1 MIIGHTSGDDAAIY
15 KMSDEVALV
24 QTVDFFPPIVDD
36 PNDYG
41 EIAVANALS
50 DVYAMGGKPL
60 LGMNIVAFPAELSK
74 DILGEIIEGGANKAR
89 EAGLLIVGGH
99 TVTDA
104 EPKYGLAVTGIIK
117 PGSET
122 TNSGSKSGD
131 VLILTK
137 PIGTG
142 IITTAG
148 KAGQIEPEIMDDCI
162 KYMKQLNS
170 TASEIMQDVG
180 VNACVDIT
188 GFGLLGHLNN
198 MVVAS
203 NVQVEIAAGKV
214 PLMSNIIQLANAG
227 MVPGGTYHNLEY
239 VGKSVSWGENVDE
252 IFKVILCDPQTSG
265 GLLISVPEEKSS
277 VLLDKLL
284 YYGIDNS
291 EIIGKVY
298 NQGELGL
305 TPIIVN

>member
-74 DILGEIIEGGANKAR
+74 DILGKIIEGGANKAR

-117 PGSET
+117 PGSEI

-148 KAGQIEPEIMDDCI
+148 KAGEIESAVMDECI
-162 KYMKQLNS
+162 RSMKQLND
-170 TASEIMQDVG
+170 TASEVMQDIG

-198 MVVAS
+198 IVVAS
-203 NVQVEIAAGKV
+203 KVQVEIIVDKV

-227 MVPGGTYHNLEY
+227 MVPSGTYHNLEY
-239 VGKSVSWGENVDE
+239 VGQSVSWGDNVDE
-252 IFKVILCDPQTSG
+252 IIKLVLCDPQTSG
-265 GLLISVPEEKSS
+265 GLLISLPEEKSS
-277 VLLDKLL
+277 TLLDKLL

-291 EIIGKVY
+291 AIIGKVH
-298 NQGELGL
+298 NQGELGMS
-305 TPIIVN
+305 PIIVN

>member
-1 MIIGHTSGDDAAIY
+1 
-15 KMSDEVALV
+15 
-24 QTVDFFPPIVDD
+24 
-36 PNDYG
+36 
-41 EIAVANALS
+41 
-50 DVYAMGGKPL
+50 
-60 LGMNIVAFPAELSK
+60 
-74 DILGEIIEGGANKAR
+74 
-89 EAGLLIVGGH
+89 
-99 TVTDA
+99 
-104 EPKYGLAVTGIIK
+104 
-117 PGSET
+117 
-122 TNSGSKSGD
+122 
-131 VLILTK
+131 
-137 PIGTG
+137 
-142 IITTAG
+142 
-148 KAGQIEPEIMDDCI
+148 
-162 KYMKQLNS
+162 MKQLNS
-170 TASEIMQDVG
+170 TASEIMQYIG

-198 MVVAS
+198 MIVAS

-214 PLMSNIIQLANAG
+214 PLMSNVIELANSG
-227 MVPGGTYHNLEY
+227 MIPSGTYHNLEY

-305 TPIIVN
+305 TPIMVN